1 MVVRIRKPW
10 ERESVQNF
18 KLAPE
23 GSEDGPQ
30 EAASPSH
37 SPPAHSPSA
46 PVPTCSL
53 GPQIVDRESIT
64 KKLTAEETRRT
75 RWWRASTPPARWCC
89 M

>member
-46 PVPTCSL
+46 SVPTCSL
-53 GPQIVDRESIT
+53 GPQIVDLESIT

-75 RWWRASTPPARWCC
+75 RWWRV
-89 M
+89 